1 MERALVTDYLIDVD
15 RKIPDLLIK
24 IMFLEKIKTAV
35 KSGIKSRFGI
45 TGFSTSDA
53 ILGLWFSLLHGLSK

>member
-45 TGFSTSDA
+45 TGFSTSDT
-53 ILGLWFSLLHGLSK
+53 ISSL